1 MRYTVA
7 IVPAGQWG
15 TALAVPFARGGHD
28 VRLWFRSPDAAE
40 QFQKERENHRRLPGI
55 TLPDNVRGTADL
67 QEAVSGADLVVVAAA
82 SSGLQALCSSLRPLL
97 PPEAVVLSVI
107 KAIFSEEPR
116 FVSEFIASQLI
127 ASHPGAALADE
138 STAGP
143 TTADSIVAAA
153 PGNADGLALDAMRRR
168 VAVLSGPNF
177 ALEVAREQPAGTV
190 VAAADADVAAF
201 VQKMVMTERLRV
213 WTSTDIVG
221 VQLGG
226 ALKNIIAIGAGL
238 SDGLGMGDNARAALV
253 TRGIAE
259 ITRLGVAM
267 GANPLTFAGV
277 SGIGDI
283 MLTCTGELSRNRGA
297 GLAIARGVSV
307 TSYVTDAEVTV
318 EGIATTK
325 AVHELA
331 QQLNVDMPITAEIY
345 RILYEGVQP
354 EVGLMRLMTRQA
366 TSELWDVAPR

>member
-1 MRYTVA
+1 MHYTVA

-15 TALAVPFARGGHD
+15 TALAVPLARGGHD
-28 VRLWFRSPDAAE
+28 VRLWFRSQDAAE
-40 QFQKERENHRRLPGI
+40 QFQQERENDRRLPGI

-67 QEAVSGADLVVVAAA
+67 QEAVSGADLVIVAAA
-82 SSGLQALCSSLRPLL
+82 SSGLQALCALLRPLL
-97 PPEAVVLSVI
+97 PPQAIVLSVI

-116 FVSEFIASQLI
+116 FVSEFIASQLTVP
-127 ASHPGAALADE
+127 SLPGAVIADE
-138 STAGP
+138 LTAGP
-143 TTADSIVAAA
+143 TTADSVAAA
-153 PGNADGLALDAMRRR
+153 PGKADGLALDAMRRR

-190 VAAADADVAAF
+190 VAAADTDVAAF
-201 VQKMVMTERLRV
+201 VQKIVMTERLRV
-213 WTSTDIVG
+213 WTSTDVVG

-297 GLAIARGVSV
+297 GLAIARGVSA
-307 TSYVTDAEVTV
+307 TSYVTDAAVTV

-354 EVGLMRLMTRQA
+354 EVGLMRLMSRQA